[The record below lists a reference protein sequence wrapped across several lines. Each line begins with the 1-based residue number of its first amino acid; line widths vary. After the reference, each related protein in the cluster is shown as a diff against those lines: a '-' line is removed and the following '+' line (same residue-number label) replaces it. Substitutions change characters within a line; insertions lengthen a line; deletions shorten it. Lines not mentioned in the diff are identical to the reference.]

1 MRRLAVLLAAVAI
14 VASACD
20 RGTPEPSSPTAA
32 PSLVPPRETVEEAP
46 GRGFPDAPPQRL
58 VSGEA
63 ARVMRELC
71 VPPDLDAGG
80 EPPKLE
86 PTDSRIAEVEEQVSE
101 LRRLRWLRPV
111 VADPVD
117 DAEMDRRIDEAFA
130 AQFPADL
137 YDRRTLAWR
146 AIGAIGPDD
155 DLHDALLA
163 FGRGQVVGY
172 YDPQNGELVY
182 LANEGGELSL
192 PEKAVLAHELVHALD
207 DQHFDLRR
215 VDALVAGCRD
225 EELAAALAVVE
236 GSAQHFSTRVL
247 LRYPATLDAGVLDAL
262 AEGGL
267 PEGVPPLVE
276 QLQLLSYTEGQ
287 AFVSEI
293 ADGGTEPVDA
303 ALDSLPPT
311 TEQILHPERWPQDR
325 PTPVEPLDLSD
336 GFSSTDG
343 WRDLDVMQIGELWLR
358 ELLQLR
364 IDDAV
369 AERAATGWDGGA
381 YRAWHRPS
389 DGAVAVTMR
398 TAWDS
403 AEDAADFAD
412 AMRTW
417 IDEGGT
423 DAQVV
428 ASRTVVDVV
437 FLTGDVSVAG
447 VSEGGRPPG

>member
-1 MRRLAVLLAAVAI
+1 MRRLAVLLAAAAI
-14 VASACD
+14 VGSACD
-20 RGTPEPSSPTAA
+20 RGSSDPSPTTA

-46 GRGFPDAPPQRL
+46 GRGFPAAPPQRL

-80 EPPKLE
+80 EPPKPE
-86 PTDSRIAEVEEQVSE
+86 PTDSRIAEVEDEVSE
-101 LRRLRWLRPV
+101 IRGLDWLRPV
-111 VADPVD
+111 VADPID
-117 DAEMDRRIDEAFA
+117 DAEMDRRIDAAFA
-130 AQFPADL
+130 AQFPAEL

-155 DLHDALLA
+155 DLHEALLA
-163 FGRGQVVGY
+163 FGRGQVVGF

-182 LANEGGELSL
+182 LASDGGELGL
-192 PEKAVLAHELVHALD
+192 AEKAVLAHELVHALD

-225 EELAAALAVVE
+225 EELAAALGVVE
-236 GSAQHFSTRVL
+236 GSAQHFSTQVV
-247 LRYPATLDAGVLDAL
+247 LRYPAPLDEGILDAL
-262 AEGGL
+262 ADGGV
-267 PEGVPPLVE
+267 PDGVPPFVA

-293 ADGGTEPVDA
+293 ADGATEPVDA
-303 ALDSLPPT
+303 ALETLPPT

-325 PTPVEPLDLSD
+325 PTPVEPLDVSD
-336 GFSSTDG
+336 ALTSADG
-343 WRDLDVMQIGELWLR
+343 WRDLDVMQLGELWLR

-389 DGAVAVTMR
+389 DDAVVVTMR

-403 AEDAADFAD
+403 AEDAEDFAD

-417 IDEGGT
+417 IDEGAT
-423 DAQVV
+423 DATVT
-428 ASRTVVDVV
+428 ASRSVVDVV
-437 FLTGDVSVAG
+437 FVAGDVSIAG
-447 VSEGGRPPG
+447 VSEGGQPPG